1 MALSALALMFH
12 AFLVIDM
19 KRILFSAAFILFA
32 AGISLQ
38 FTTADKLFVFESG
51 SIHFF
56 SETPVENIE
65 AETKAFAAALKPATR
80 QFAFSVQIAGFE
92 FEKKLMQE
100 HFNENYLESEKYPKA
115 TFAGTIVEDIDL
127 LKEGKYTFSAKGKL
141 NIHGVEQE
149 RTISV
154 NVENKGGKLHY
165 NSNFQVKL
173 VDHNIEV
180 PSIVVA
186 NIAEIID
193 VKVQGVLKEKE

>member
-19 KRILFSAAFILFA
+19 KRILYSATFILFA

-38 FTTADKLFVFESG
+38 LTTADKLFVFESG

-65 AETKAFAAALKPATR
+65 AETKALAAALKPATKE
-80 QFAFSVQIAGFE
+80 FAFIVQIDGFK

-100 HFNENYLESEKYPKA
+100 HFNENYMESEKYPKA

-127 LKEGKYTFSAKGKL
+127 LKEGKYTLSAKGKL
-141 NIHGVEQE
+141 NIHGVERE
-149 RTISV
+149 RTISI
-154 NVENKGGKLHY
+154 NVKNKGGKLHY